1 MGKSRSDAALYGILT
16 RYGRVRSRNL
26 LIHVQ
31 ELIGR
36 TLLREF

>member
-1 MGKSRSDAALYGILT
+1 MGRSRSDAALYVIWT
-16 RYGRVRSRNL
+16 RYGRGRSRNL

-36 TLLREF
+36 TLVREF